1 MAEEKLLY
9 LAEQFIAENSAAL
22 NKYYAL
28 QAEDYHNHLIGL
40 LTELAAEKEQVASTL
55 SDDEKKLQQ
64 DNDWLATF
72 RDKLYTIERG

>member
-1 MAEEKLLY
+1 M
-9 LAEQFIAENSAAL
+9 SSV
-22 NKYYAL
+22 KYYAL

-40 LTELAAEKEQVASTL
+40 LTELSAEKEQVASTL